1 MIVSKITGV
10 FTPQQKLLLQSPTL
24 TGGLLS
30 VVICGEKLK
39 LVQLGLFIVIT
50 YQRILLG
57 R

>member
-30 VVICGEKLK
+30 DVIGGEKLK
-39 LVQLGLFIVIT
+39 LVQLERFIVIT
-50 YQRILLG
+50 CLKILLG